1 MEKYRTV
8 TDTMGNVK
16 VKSTALYGAQTQR
29 AVNNFTISNEVM
41 PWSFIEALLYI
52 KLAAAK
58 TNGELGL
65 LSKEQSIRIC
75 TAVDFILEE
84 KPYDQFPVPVFQ
96 TGSGTSS
103 NMNVNEVLAT
113 ISSEPDAPI
122 SANDHVNLCQSSNDV
137 IPSALQIAATV
148 ATTTKLIPAL
158 TQLSQTINTFA
169 HDNIDVIKTG
179 RTHLM
184 DALPIK
190 LADEC
195 KGWSCQIEE
204 CKERL
209 ESSLSRLMRLPLGG
223 TAVGNGVNCHPEF
236 SHKTIKTLSKIF
248 KQGFT
253 QGASHFKGL
262 SSLDSVI
269 EHMSHLKTCAICI
282 SKIAN
287 DLRLMNSGP
296 NNGFAEIQLPALQ
309 PGSSIMP
316 AKINPVIP
324 EAVLMAAAKVI
335 GNDTTMSVAGLGGNF
350 QLNTMLPVAAATI
363 LESIDLLTGCADSLG
378 EKAIKGITVNKE
390 KLSTALSHNP
400 MLVTSLSP
408 YIGYNKAAEIA
419 KIAEKEQRPI
429 LEVAEEMTEISKEK
443 LQQLLDPQMLAGGG
457 YPKKE

>member
-1 MEKYRTV
+1 MEEYRTE

-16 VKSTALYGAQTQR
+16 VKSSALYGAQTQR
-29 AVNNFTISNEVM
+29 AIDNFTISKEVM
-41 PWSFIEALLYI
+41 PWSFLEALLHI
-52 KLAAAK
+52 KRAAAK

-75 TAVDFILEE
+75 TAVDFILEK
-84 KPYDQFPVPVFQ
+84 KPYDQFPVPVYQ
-96 TGSGTSS
+96 TGSGTST
-103 NMNVNEVLAT
+103 NMNANEVIAT
-113 ISSEPDAPI
+113 ISSKPQVPI

-137 IPSALQIAATV
+137 IPSALQISAAV
-148 ATTTKLIPAL
+148 ATASKLLPAL
-158 TQLSQTINTFA
+158 TQLVRTINAFA
-169 HDNIDVIKTG
+169 HDNIEVIKTG

-184 DALPIK
+184 DALPIR

-195 KGWSCQIEE
+195 RGWTCQIEE

-209 ESSLSRLMRLPLGG
+209 ESSLIRLMRLPLGG

-236 SHKTIKTLSKIF
+236 ARTTIKTLRKFFELNFS
-248 KQGFT
+248 Q
-253 QGASHFKGL
+253 SLSNFKGL
-262 SSLDSVI
+262 SSLDSVV

-296 NNGFAEIQLPALQ
+296 YNGFAEIQLPALQ

-335 GNDTTMSVAGLGGNF
+335 GYDSTMSVAGLGGNF
-350 QLNTMLPVAAATI
+350 QLNTMLPVAASI
-363 LESIDLLTGCADSLG
+363 LLESIDLLTGCADNLG

-390 KLSTALSHNP
+390 KLSTALNHNP
-400 MLVTSLSP
+400 ILVTALSP
-408 YIGYNKAAEIA
+408 HIGYDKAAEIA
-419 KIAEKEQRPI
+419 KAAEKEQRPI
-429 LEVAEEMTEISKEK
+429 LEIAQKKTDMSKEE
-443 LQQLLDPQMLAGGG
+443 LQKLLDPKVLANGGI
-457 YPKKE
+457 PQKE